1 MVAVR
6 SNRHQGLALLALSLV
21 SLGAAALLRD
31 LAPDVTLCGVK
42 ALSGLPCPF
51 CGGVRATA
59 ALGQGSLPEAFAWN
73 PAVVLLHAGMLTSGA
88 ALVLGRMPPWLT
100 PERQRLVFRGLVV
113 ILIAN
118 WLYLVAVGR

>member
-73 PAVVLLHAGMLTSGA
+73 PAVVLLHAGMLASGA
-88 ALVLGRMPPWLT
+88 ALVLGRTPPWLT

-118 WLYLVAVGR
+118 WVYLVAVGR

>member
-88 ALVLGRMPPWLT
+88 ALVLGRTPPWLT

-118 WLYLVAVGR
+118 WVYLVAVGR

>member
-1 MVAVR
+1 MR

-88 ALVLGRMPPWLT
+88 ALVLGRTPPWLT

-118 WLYLVAVGR
+118 WVYLVAVGR

>member
-1 MVAVR
+1 MAAVR
-6 SNRHQGLALLALSLV
+6 SNRHQGLALLALSLI

-31 LAPDVTLCGVK
+31 VAPDVTLCGVK

-59 ALGQGSLPEAFAWN
+59 ALGRGALLEAFAWN
-73 PAVVLLHAGMLTSGA
+73 PAVTLLHAGMLTSGA
-88 ALVLGRMPPWLT
+88 VLVLGRTPPWLT
-100 PERQRLVFRGLVV
+100 PERQRLVFRAVLV
-113 ILIAN
+113 ILLAN

>member
-88 ALVLGRMPPWLT
+88 ALILGRTPPWLT

>member
-6 SNRHQGLALLALSLV
+6 SGRHQGLALLALSLI
-21 SLGAAALLRD
+21 SLGVAALLRD
-31 LAPDVTLCGVK
+31 VVPDVTLCGVK

-59 ALGQGSLPEAFAWN
+59 ALGHGSVLEALAWN
-73 PAVVLLHAGMLTSGA
+73 PAVTLLHAGMLTSGA
-88 ALVLGRMPPWLT
+88 ALVLGRTPGWLT
-100 PERQRLVFRGLVV
+100 PGRQRFVFRAAVV
-113 ILIAN
+113 ILLAN